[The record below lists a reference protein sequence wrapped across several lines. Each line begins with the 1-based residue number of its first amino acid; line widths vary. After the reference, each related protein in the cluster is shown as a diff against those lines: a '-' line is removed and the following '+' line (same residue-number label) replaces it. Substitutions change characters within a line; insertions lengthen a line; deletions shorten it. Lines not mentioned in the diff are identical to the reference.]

1 MSTGSVFK
9 KCGCREPVLDA
20 DGAVVLDAD
29 GKPLWRRLGAQCP
42 KLRRGS
48 GWNPRHGTWYFQ
60 YDHVDAVGPRVVV
73 SFGSLATRTQAEDQL
88 AAVRR
93 LVGIADE
100 LGEDPQ
106 AVAELRVQIAARIKA
121 DHKAGLG
128 LPEFEA
134 MRRAVLTGVSV
145 TEHLTVE
152 QWLNQWLA
160 GKNGLTVNTRRIYA
174 SQVRTYLIPHLG
186 AIRLDRLRV
195 AHVTEMLEAIAQ
207 EAAAAEANNAA
218 RREADAARKAA
229 WACGDR
235 VAWRQAK
242 DRLAGL
248 PAFRPPCH
256 AATRFRLRSAL
267 RSALSAACAQQL
279 VTVNVAALAEIGSG
293 RSPKGLVWTAERVA
307 YWQATGNKPSPVMV
321 WTAEQTRQFLD
332 RAARHE
338 WYALY
343 LLVACTGLRRGEA
356 CGLRWIDVDLDARMI
371 SPAKQRVQNGWEVL
385 ETDLKSDAGERDVGL
400 ADQVVEALGAQR
412 EWQQDAR
419 ERAGSAWIE
428 SGLVFTAADG
438 AGLLPAK
445 VTAQFKQLAREA
457 GLPPVRLHDLRHGAA
472 SLALAAGVDLK
483 VVSDMLGHSGTA
495 VTRDIYTSVYD
506 ELKHAAAA
514 AIAAAINGARPAAPP
529 VRRSRR
535 TTKLLAATA

>member
-1 MSTGSVFK
+1 MPMV
-9 KCGCREPVLDA
+9 DA
-20 DGAVVLDAD
+20 A
-29 GKPLWRRLGAQCP
+29 GKPVVRRLGVKCP
-42 KLRRGS
+42 KLCRGA

-60 YDHVDAVGPRVVV
+60 YDHADAAGARVVV
-73 SFGSLATRTQAEDQL
+73 SFGSLATRVEAEDQL
-88 AAVRR
+88 AAVQR
-93 LVGIADE
+93 LLGIADE
-100 LGEDPQ
+100 LGDDPR
-106 AVAELRVQIAARIKA
+106 AVAELRVQIAARVRA

-134 MRRAVLTGVSV
+134 MRRAVLTGAPV
-145 TEHLTVE
+145 TEHLTVG
-152 QWLNQWLA
+152 QWLTERLA
-160 GKNGLTVNTRRIYA
+160 GKTALSVSTRRMYA

-186 AIRLDRLRV
+186 RIPLDRLRV
-195 AHVTEMLEAIAQ
+195 AHVTAMFDAIAQ
-207 EAAAAEANNAA
+207 EAAAAEANNVA

-229 WACGDR
+229 WASGDR
-235 VAWRQAK
+235 AAWRQAK
-242 DRLAGL
+242 DRLAAL
-248 PAFRPPCH
+248 PAFRLPCH

-279 VTVNVAALAEIGSG
+279 VTINVAALAEIGSG
-293 RSPKGLVWTAERVA
+293 RSPKGLVWTPERVA

-321 WTAEQTRQFLD
+321 WTAEQTCQFLD

-371 SPAKQRVQNGWEVL
+371 SPTKQRVQNGWEVL
-385 ETDLKSDAGERDVGL
+385 ETDLKSDASERDVGL
-400 ADQVVEALGAQR
+400 ADQVAEALRAQR
-412 EWQQDAR
+412 DWQQDAR
-419 ERAGSAWIE
+419 ERARSAWVE
-428 SGLVFTAADG
+428 TGLVFTTADG
-438 AGLLPAK
+438 EGLHPAK

-495 VTRDIYTSVYD
+495 ITRDIYTSVYD

-514 AIAAAINGARPAAPP
+514 AIAAAINGARATAAPP
-529 VRRSRR
+529 KPSRR
-535 TTKLLAATA
+535 TATTLDTAG

>member
-1 MSTGSVFK
+1 
-9 KCGCREPVLDA
+9 
-20 DGAVVLDAD
+20 
-29 GKPLWRRLGAQCP
+29 
-42 KLRRGS
+42 
-48 GWNPRHGTWYFQ
+48 
-60 YDHVDAVGPRVVV
+60 
-73 SFGSLATRTQAEDQL
+73 
-88 AAVRR
+88 
-93 LVGIADE
+93 
-100 LGEDPQ
+100 
-106 AVAELRVQIAARIKA
+106 VAEFRVQIAARVRA
-121 DHKAGLG
+121 DHRAGLG

-134 MRRAVLTGVSV
+134 MRRAVLNGAPV
-145 TEHLTVE
+145 TEHLTVG
-152 QWLNQWLA
+152 QWLNEWLA
-160 GKNGLTVNTRRIYA
+160 GKTALSASTRRMYA

-186 AIRLDRLRV
+186 RIPLDRLRV
-195 AHVTEMLEAIAQ
+195 AHVTAMFDATAQ
-207 EAAAAEANNAA
+207 EAAAAEANHAA

-229 WACGDR
+229 WARGDR
-235 VAWRQAK
+235 PAWRQAK
-242 DRLAGL
+242 DRLAAL

-279 VTVNVAALAEIGSG
+279 ITINVAALAEIGSG
-293 RSPKGLVWTAERVA
+293 RPPKGLVWT
-307 YWQATGNKPSPVMV
+307 P
-321 WTAEQTRQFLD
+321 EQTRQFLD
-332 RAARHE
+332 RAVRHE

-385 ETDLKSDAGERDVGL
+385 ETDLKSDASERDVGL
-400 ADQVVEALGAQR
+400 ADQVVAALQAQR

-419 ERAGSAWIE
+419 ERAGSAWVA
-428 SGLVFTAADG
+428 SGLAFTTADG
-438 AGLLPAK
+438 EGLHPAK

-495 VTRDIYTSVYD
+495 ITRDIYTSVYD

-514 AIAAAINGARPAAPP
+514 AIAAAINGARPAAAPP
-529 VRRSRR
+529 VGRSRR
-535 TTKLLAATA
+535 TAEPLAAAG